1 MEDKSQ
7 GCKALHRPPATQPP
21 RGTTPPRFHAST
33 LLVAAFLAATTT
45 TLFAVHLRPDVAGV
59 TVPPNIA
66 PLNFDV
72 EDAPEALRVTLSN
85 GTLSRD
91 FGPKVRVP
99 ETFWRSLLQA
109 PAYTITVR
117 DGDATLLCATNT
129 VARETI
135 DPVLAYRLIP
145 PSYENYKRMGLWWRD
160 LTTFAEHPLYTNL
173 QSDTKQCVN
182 CHSFN
187 QGDPDTLLFH
197 LRAENPGTLLWAG
210 KDDPGRK
217 RNFRVGPFFAS
228 GVYPAWHPS
237 GKFVAFSVNDTMQTF
252 YYANPDKVEVLDMRS
267 DMMLYDLEADA
278 ALPVETSPTLFD
290 CFPAWAPNGKTLYS
304 VAAEPGFP
312 SIPEDKD
319 ERARQAVM
327 GYTNLCYNLIA
338 RDFDPAKKTFSAPRM
353 VLNAA
358 KDRRSVTLPRV
369 SPDGRWLVFSLGPQG
384 VFHVW
389 HKASDLWLLDLQQR
403 TLRPLTELNSPDAE
417 SYHSFSSNGAWMV
430 FSSRRD
436 DGAYTRPYIAHFN
449 PATGA
454 FAKPFLLPQ
463 RDPAD
468 NDRRMFSYNV
478 PEFVKGPITRTPRA
492 IRRLAEQPAQDAKY
506 NNEQ

>member
-1 MEDKSQ
+1 MR
-7 GCKALHRPPATQPP
+7 GAAALLAV
-21 RGTTPPRFHAST
+21 
-33 LLVAAFLAATTT
+33 LAAFAAQGG
-45 TLFAVHLRPDVAGV
+45 VSLRPDVAGV

-66 PLNFDV
+66 PMNFDV
-72 EDAPEALRVTLSN
+72 EGVPSTARVTLSN
-85 GTLSRD
+85 GTLTRD

-99 ETFWRSLLQA
+99 ERFWRDLLKA
-109 PAYTITVR
+109 PAYTLTVR
-117 DGDATLLCATNT
+117 DGGETLLCATNT
-129 VARETI
+129 VAREAI

-160 LTTFAEHPLYTNL
+160 LTTFEEHPLYTNL
-173 QSDTKQCVN
+173 QSGTKQCVN

-197 LRAENPGTLLWAG
+197 LRADNPGTLIFAG

-217 RNFRVGPFFAS
+217 RNFKGGPFFAS

-237 GKFVAFSVNDTMQTF
+237 GRFIAFSVNDTMQTF
-252 YYANPDKVEVLDMRS
+252 YYANPDKVEVLDTRS

-278 ALPVETSPTLFD
+278 ALPIETSPTLFD
-290 CFPAWAPNGKTLYS
+290 CFPAWSPDGKTLWS

-312 SIPEDKD
+312 SIPEDKE
-319 ERARQAVM
+319 ERSRQAVM

-338 RDFDPAKKTFSAPRM
+338 RDFDPERKTFGTPRM
-353 VLNAA
+353 VVNAA

-389 HKASDLWLLDLQQR
+389 HKQSDLWLLDLQKR
-403 TLRPLTELNSPDAE
+403 ALRPLTELNSPDAE

-436 DGAYTRPYIAHFN
+436 DGAYTRPYIAHFDA
-449 PATGA
+449 ATGT
-454 FAKPFLLPQ
+454 FSKPFLLPQ

-468 NDRRMFSYNV
+468 NDRRMLSYNV
-478 PEFVKGPITRTPRA
+478 PEFAKAPPSRSPRA
-492 IRRLAEQPAQDAKY
+492 LRRLAECPAQEARFPSQK
-506 NNEQ
+506 